1 MTTAAPEKFL
11 PPKELS
17 EALCRDYGLC
27 VSAEY
32 IRAIRRDS
40 QSAGDRLFI
49 AGQARAGEVL
59 RWLETHPEFRV
70 RPRVRPAV
78 A

>member
-17 EALCRDYGLC
+17 EALCREYGLC
-27 VSAEY
+27 VSADY
-32 IRAIRRDS
+32 VRAIRRDARA
-40 QSAGDRLFI
+40 AGERLFV
-49 AGQARAGEVL
+49 AGQARPGDVF
-59 RWLETHPEFRV
+59 RWLETHPDFRAF
-70 RPRVRPAV
+70 PRARPAV

>member
-27 VSAEY
+27 VSADY
-32 IRAIRRDS
+32 VRAIRRD
-40 QSAGDRLFI
+40 ARADRLFV
-49 AGQARAGEVL
+49 AGMARPAEVL
-59 RWLETHPEFRV
+59 RWLESHPEFRV
-70 RPRVRPAV
+70 RPRPRPAV